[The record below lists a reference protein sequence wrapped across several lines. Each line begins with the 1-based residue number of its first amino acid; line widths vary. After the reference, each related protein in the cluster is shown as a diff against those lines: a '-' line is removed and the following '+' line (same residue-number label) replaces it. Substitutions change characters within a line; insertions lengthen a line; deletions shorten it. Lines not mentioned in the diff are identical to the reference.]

1 MKSEKKTKSKLGIN
15 DKLSGL
21 GKPID
26 GFFPQHVYPNR
37 ADSLTFS

>member
-26 GFFPQHVYPNR
+26 GCFFL
-37 ADSLTFS
+37 SMCILTEQTA